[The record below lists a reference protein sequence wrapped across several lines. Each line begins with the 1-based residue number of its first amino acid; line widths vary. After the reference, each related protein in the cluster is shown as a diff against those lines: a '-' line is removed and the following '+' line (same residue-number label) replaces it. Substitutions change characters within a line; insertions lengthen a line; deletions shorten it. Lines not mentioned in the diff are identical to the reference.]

1 MRHRLAGVALAIAV
15 AAFGVAPSAAS
26 AAEGPATD
34 LQARL
39 NRLEAEVTA
48 AEDLSALKRLQRAYG
63 YYLDKGMWED
73 LQAFFTDDA
82 VANYPAGIY
91 VGHESIQKHLFLNV
105 GGRNGALG
113 LGNNRLYDHM
123 QIQPVVHLD
132 PGGKTAKGRWRALAM
147 FGSLG
152 GGATWAEGVYELQYA
167 KVNGVWKISKLDYY
181 SGFGAPY
188 ATGWAAPAAP
198 AAGPAAPGTG
208 TGSAPSVPNAG
219 ANPGAGAAPGA
230 TASASPP
237 PRRPRNLPH
246 PFDRERKMDCDGF
259 PAACITPFHY
269 ENPGST
275 LSGGMAWDASTMVA
289 SIKGGGD
296 AKKRA
301 ATLLHRAEHLKAEQ
315 DVENLQRI
323 YGYYIDR
330 ALWDQAA
337 DLFADDAT
345 FESGQQGVYVGKKR
359 VREFLGTLGPN
370 GLVEGWLND
379 HIQLQPLVDV
389 SADGN
394 IARIR
399 SRELAMTGK
408 IGGQGFWSEG
418 VYENTFVRDNGVW
431 KIKSLHFYPT
441 FITDYD
447 KGWGKDAQPVPSAST
462 QLPPDRPPT
471 EIYAIFPKPHV
482 PPFHYRN
489 PVTGKAPTYPTQEDG
504 GPTKQLAAAAL
515 MPVNARYTAPKVTD
529 LNATVTEGE
538 RVVGRVKDFYELDN
552 LQSAYGYYLDKNLW
566 NNLADLFSRD
576 GSMELAQRGVYKGPR
591 VREFLVKVFGRGQEG
606 PVANRL
612 GNHLQLQPVIH
623 VSEDGKTAKIRS
635 RMLQQMAFG
644 PRASMGGAIYENDA
658 VKEDGVWK
666 LSRDHAYNTFSANYD
681 GGWTKVTASNVPG
694 PSKDFPWDSPPSL
707 VFDMFPSVY
716 NIPFHYAN
724 PVTGRTDVPAIKENT
739 RMKLASAAPPSGKIP
754 PDIAAALREIGA
766 KIDGRKTGE
775 LYTPL
780 QPKEPYPN
788 VTVTRDIHYGPH
800 ERHVL
805 DLFVSPDTTAKS
817 AKPVVVF
824 IHGGGFA
831 AGAKHTPGSPF
842 YDNVGLWAAS
852 HGLVGVTINYRLAPQ
867 FQYPAGVED
876 LTRLV
881 AWLRSNI
888 KAKGGDPKKIF
899 LWGHSAGA
907 AHTGDYLAA
916 MANKG
921 KDAGIAGAILTSG
934 FYVLGDTVS
943 VWKAYYGEDVSKY
956 KERSSL
962 EGIAKSKVPLLVTD
976 AELDPD
982 TFKPQSDLLADA
994 RAKAGKPVTRVK
1006 LEGHSHISELYS
1018 VNTADDSLSAPVLKF
1033 IQDLSAKKN

>member
-1 MRHRLAGVALAIAV
+1 MRHRLAGLALAIAV
-15 AAFGVAPSAAS
+15 AAFGVAPSAGYS
-26 AAEGPATD
+26 ADGAATE

-48 AEDLSALKRLQRAYG
+48 AEDLSALKRMQRAYG

-91 VGHESIQKHLFLNV
+91 IGHESIRKHLFLNV

-123 QIQPVVHLD
+123 QLQPVVHLD

-167 KVNGVWKISKLDYY
+167 KVKGVWKISKLDYY

-188 ATGWAAPAAP
+188 ATGWVAPAAP
-198 AAGPAAPGTG
+198 A
-208 TGSAPSVPNAG
+208 
-219 ANPGAGAAPGA
+219 PGAEAA
-230 TASASPP
+230 

-259 PAACITPFHY
+259 PAACVTPFHY

-275 LSGGMAWDASTMVA
+275 LSGATVWDASTMLA
-289 SIKGGGD
+289 SVKGRGD
-296 AKKRA
+296 ASKRA
-301 ATLLHRAEHLKAEQ
+301 GNLLHRAQILKSEQ
-315 DVENLQRI
+315 DVENLQRV

-330 ALWDQAA
+330 AMWDQAA

-345 FESGQQGVYVGKKR
+345 FESGQQGVYAGKKR

-394 IARIR
+394 TARVR
-399 SRELAMTGK
+399 SRELSMTGK
-408 IGGQGFWSEG
+408 IGGQGLWSEG

-447 KGWGKDAQPVPSAST
+447 KGWGKDAQPVPVAST

-471 EIYAIFPKPHV
+471 ETYAIFPKPHV

-489 PVTGKAPTYPTQEDG
+489 PITGKAPTYPTEADG

-515 MPVNARYTAPKVTD
+515 MPVNVRYTPPKVTD
-529 LNATVTEGE
+529 VDATVTEAS
-538 RVVGRVKDFYELDN
+538 RVVERVKDFHALDN

-566 NNLADLFSRD
+566 NNLADLFARD
-576 GSMELAQRGVYKGPR
+576 GSMELAQRGSYKGPR

-623 VSEDGKTAKIRS
+623 VADDGKTAKIRS
-635 RMLQQMAFG
+635 RMVQQMSFG
-644 PRASMGGAIYENDA
+644 TRASMGGAIYENDA

-666 LSRDHAYNTFSANYD
+666 LKVDHAYNTFSANYD

-694 PSKDFPWDSPPSL
+694 PSKDFPPDSPPSL

-739 RMKLASAAPPSGKIP
+739 RMKVAVAAPGKMP
-754 PDIAAALREIGA
+754 PDIAAALREIGP

-775 LYTPL
+775 LYAPL

-831 AGAKHTPGSPF
+831 GGAKHAPGSPF
-842 YDNVGLWAAS
+842 FDNVGLWSAAN
-852 HGLVGVTINYRLAPQ
+852 GFVGVTINYRLAPQ
-867 FQYPAGVED
+867 FPYPAGVED

-881 AWLRSNI
+881 TWLKANI

-907 AHTGDYLAA
+907 AHAGDYIAA

-921 KDAGIAGAILTSG
+921 KDPGIAGAILTSG
-934 FYVLGDTVS
+934 FYLLPADSVS
-943 VWKAYYGEDVSKY
+943 IWKAYYGEDISKY

-962 EGIAKSKVPLLVTD
+962 DGIVKSKVPLLVTD

-982 TFKPQSDLLADA
+982 TFKPESDRLADA

-1006 LEGHSHISELYS
+1006 LAGHSHISETYA
-1018 VNTADDSLSAPVLKF
+1018 VNTADDSLSGPVLKF
-1033 IQDLSAKKN
+1033 VQDLSTKK